1 MSNEIAIELKSIT
14 KKFKDLTAVNKLD
27 LKIFKGE
34 YIALLGPNGAGKTTL
49 VEMIEGVGK
58 PDSGEIKILG
68 LDWKKNETEIKQ
80 KLGFSF
86 QETKLI
92 DKITVLE
99 TLNLFASFYKKQEK
113 VNYALLATNL
123 ESKKNTFTVNLSG
136 GQRQRLALSIALLHE
151 PEILI
156 LDEPTTGLDPTA
168 RREIWN
174 ILFSLKQKGLT
185 LILTTHYMEE
195 AEYLCDR
202 IMIMNQGKFIAE
214 GTLDSLLKKNKMG
227 ERIEFSLKTNLKF
240 EKFSFK
246 GLKKFSYDEKTKSG
260 FLEVIDI
267 VSTLPIFL
275 KFLSSKKIKLE
286 NLICRKMTLDDLFLN
301 LTGRRLDA

>member
-1 MSNEIAIELKSIT
+1 MVKEIAIELKQIT
-14 KKFKDLTAVNKLD
+14 KKFKDLIAVNELD

-49 VEMIEGVGK
+49 VEMIEGVQI
-58 PDSGEIKILG
+58 PDKGEVKILG
-68 LDWKKNETEIKQ
+68 LNWSDNEKEIKQ

-99 TLNLFASFYKKQEK
+99 SLNLFSSFYKKQNRVE
-113 VNYALLATNL
+113 YALKATNL
-123 ESKKNTFTVNLSG
+123 ESKKNSYTVNLSG

-168 RREIWN
+168 RREIWD

-214 GTLDSLLKKNKMG
+214 GSLDSLLKKNKIG
-227 ERIEFSLKTNLKF
+227 ERIEFSLKNNFKLGSPK
-240 EKFSFK
+240 FK
-246 GLKKFSYDEKTKSG
+246 GLRKFVYHEEKKSG
-260 FLEVIDI
+260 FLEVNDI
-267 VSTLPIFL
+267 VSSLPLFL

-286 NLICRKMTLDDLFLN
+286 NLVCRKMTLDDLFLT